1 MPLVRF
7 QVRNEFGLGNSELH
21 SRLNKEDPKAVL
33 DGAAVAGLVGI
44 LRQLGDLAEFAGEVF
59 HGLQEQV
66 MATSSRSHKLMV
78 RVQRIEAALPPL
90 EKVVLAQTSH
100 IHFAYTA
107 GSEWHPRIHNERHH
121 FINNDLPH
129 FIMDSYEE
137 CRRPPHLHL
146 LDKFDTGGPG
156 SCLKRYSD
164 PTFFKRVSAVSDE
177 VNAEKNPRDRKA
189 RRSKKK
195 RSSKQKGDVSR
206 GASMSDSHNNS
217 MPFIPPTVEA
227 RSSPSQATSTVD
239 TTLKYDRGN
248 HLNSFDS
255 RAESGYIECVF
266 HPSSSVQAGEQ
277 EFKDSPPF
285 RMTQHNDTL
294 NSVFADE
301 HVGFMDDR
309 LSRSSLQEPIT
320 SGSSCVT
327 WDEKAEIM
335 DPSQESNLDETLD
348 LHQNLP
354 TIDANGYGAGN
365 ITIVDQMEI
374 FGDKSMHERISD
386 QMEMLGNKTIHE
398 RTVDQM
404 EMPGDENIHKRTVN
418 QLEMLGEQNIHERTV
433 DQMEMLGDKI
443 IHRTV
448 DQTEMHSEQNIHE
461 RTADEL
467 EIFGEQ
473 NIHERSVDQMEI
485 LAEQDVHER
494 SVGQMEM
501 LGDENIHESAS
512 NSNEIDEIESETDNF
527 MDALNTIESDAEND
541 LDYQTKREVEQFP
554 TIFNNDVEDR
564 MHELNVNWSDRCD
577 DPPTSTFDNASFT
590 STNKE
595 EATDLHDSVSLE
607 SCVHE
612 QLPTPDISPNKEESC
627 DLPNSFSSDS
637 HDDVQISE
645 SSTDH
650 DAVITRSE
658 DIYDGSKLESVMSTP
673 SSSVTKPVD
682 VQDPSGKKT
691 TSAVHDSEESQ
702 ADLPRNHSMR
712 FWTNGGL
719 LGLEPSKPP
728 DFSMSSTVTQDSV
741 NSSKTD
747 AVGQLNHT
755 YELKDEMHGGNSN
768 ISPINIAGN
777 GKDSS
782 TNTKCS
788 TSCGNDEEDGTS
800 TKKTSQGSSTTCL
813 DSTHGNADDSHM
825 QNGNHTNREN
835 NANETSV
842 YGTGKVLPVAPNV
855 KNTFTKTSEEHD
867 ENSSLVF
874 GLSRRLLSNGFS
886 RKVSDAKD
894 EKFESISSMND
905 SIWEQGNE
913 HHRAAHQRLPER
925 AFKEHFGFGSAANS
939 PSSSP
944 PLEHM
949 KISFHPIDSF
959 ETSTLKLKFSDGTQ
973 SHESIGD
980 MFPSFQLIPKPAIP
994 PHNYGS
1000 DSDDDTFCRS
1010 SPCMSD
1016 DCLSQ
1021 HSESNSEQ
1029 WECGETMEGEEE
1041 DHGVY
1046 YPLHGISSAEHI
1058 SGSLDFD
1065 KITNGEI
1072 CYDGGFKRTNSGNGL
1087 ELSLCDP
1094 ILDLPSFDAVKP
1106 AMPQETENDSDPK
1119 NLLDSRCHA
1128 DPSPIPPPLPPAQ
1141 WRVSKPH
1148 MDEAEDITGITSEDF
1163 RNELSAKLL
1172 ASMASQKPKEV
1183 PAGQQNDEELT
1194 VKPKTK
1200 KLNSQKEIKQAPNNN
1215 GIDEREDFLQQI
1227 RTKSFNL
1234 RRTVTAKPTTTTP
1247 APAANNKVTAIIEK
1261 ANAIRQAV
1269 GSDDGEEDDDTWS
1282 DI

>member
-7 QVRNEFGLGNSELH
+7 QVRNEFGLGNAELH
-21 SRLNKEDPKAVL
+21 SRVNKEDPKAVL

-66 MATSSRSHKLMV
+66 MATASRSHKLMV
-78 RVQRIEAALPPL
+78 RVQHIEAALPPL

-107 GSEWHPRIHNERHH
+107 GSEWHPRVHNERHH

-137 CRRPPHLHL
+137 CRGPPRVHL

-164 PTFFKRVSAVSDE
+164 PTFFKRASAVFDD
-177 VNAEKNPRDRKA
+177 VNAEKYQRDRKA

-206 GASMSDSHNNS
+206 GASVSNSRNNS
-217 MPFIPPTVEA
+217 MRFIPPVNG
-227 RSSPSQATSTVD
+227 RSSPSQATSKVD
-239 TTLKYDRGN
+239 TTLKYDKGN

-255 RAESGYIECVF
+255 RADSGYIECVF

-285 RMTQHNDTL
+285 RVTQHSDTR
-294 NSVFADE
+294 NSAYADE
-301 HVGFMDDR
+301 HIGFMDVHV
-309 LSRSSLQEPIT
+309 SQSSLQEPIT

-335 DPSQESNLDETLD
+335 DRQSQESNLDETLH
-348 LHQNLP
+348 LHENSP
-354 TIDANGYGAGN
+354 TIDANACEARN
-365 ITIVDQMEI
+365 ITVVDQMEM
-374 FGDKSMHERISD
+374 FGDKSTHEQISD
-386 QMEMLGNKTIHE
+386 QMEMLGKKIIHE
-398 RTVDQM
+398 RTVDEMEMLADENIHNRTVNQSVMLGEQNIHGRTVDQM
-404 EMPGDENIHKRTVN
+404 EMH
-418 QLEMLGEQNIHERTV
+418 
-433 DQMEMLGDKI
+433 GDKI

-448 DQTEMHSEQNIHE
+448 DQSEMLGEQNIHG
-461 RTADEL
+461 R
-467 EIFGEQ
+467 IFGEE
-473 NIHERSVDQMEI
+473 NIHERSVDQMKILDEI
-485 LAEQDVHER
+485 NIQER
-494 SVGQMEM
+494 SVSQMGM
-501 LGDENIHESAS
+501 LGGDNIHESVS
-512 NSNEIDEIESETDNF
+512 ISNEIDENESETDNF
-527 MDALNTIESDAEND
+527 MDALNTIESESEND

-554 TIFNNDVEDR
+554 TIFNNEGEDR
-564 MHELNVNWSDRCD
+564 IHEDELIMHWSDHHG
-577 DPPTSTFDNASFT
+577 DPPTSTFDNVSVT

-595 EATDLHDSVSLE
+595 VATDLRDSVSLE

-612 QLPTPDISPNKEESC
+612 QLCTPDISPNKQEPC
-627 DLPNSFSSDS
+627 DLPNSFPLDS
-637 HDDVQISE
+637 HDVQISQKTTE

-650 DAVITRSE
+650 DVVVTRSG
-658 DIYDGSKLESVMSTP
+658 DIYAGSKLESIISNP
-673 SSSVTKPVD
+673 SSSVTKTAD
-682 VQDPSGKKT
+682 VQDPLEKKT
-691 TSAVHDSEESQ
+691 MSVVCDSEESQ
-702 ADLPRNHSMR
+702 VLPRNHSMR

-741 NSSKTD
+741 NGSKTD
-747 AVGQLNHT
+747 TVGQLKHAH
-755 YELKDEMHGGNSN
+755 ELKDEMHGGNLN
-768 ISPINIAGN
+768 ISSMNIGDN
-777 GKDSS
+777 EKDSR

-788 TSCGNDEEDGTS
+788 TACSNDEGDGTVA
-800 TKKTSQGSSTTCL
+800 KKTSQGSSTACS
-813 DSTHGNADDSHM
+813 DSTYGNSDDSHM
-825 QNGNHTNREN
+825 HNGNHTDNSKES
-835 NANETSV
+835 SV
-842 YGTGKVLPVAPNV
+842 FGTGNVLPVAPNT
-855 KNTFTKTSEEHD
+855 KTSFTETSEEHD

-886 RKVSDAKD
+886 RKVSDVKD
-894 EKFESISSMND
+894 EKFEFVSSMND
-905 SIWEQGNE
+905 SIVEQRNE
-913 HHRAAHQRLPER
+913 HHIAAHQRVPEI
-925 AFKEHFGFGSAANS
+925 ALKDHFQCGSAANS

-973 SHESIGD
+973 SHESMGE
-980 MFPSFQLIPKPAIP
+980 MFPSFQLIPKTAIP
-994 PHNYGS
+994 PHNYSS

-1016 DCLSQ
+1016 DCLS
-1021 HSESNSEQ
+1021 HHSEQ
-1029 WECGETMEGEEE
+1029 WECGETMEGKEE

-1046 YPLHGISSAEHI
+1046 YALHGISSVEHI

-1065 KITNGEI
+1065 EITNGEI
-1072 CYDGGFKRTNSGNGL
+1072 CYDGGFKRSNSGNGL

-1094 ILDLPSFDAVKP
+1094 ILDLPSFNDEKSC
-1106 AMPQETENDSDPK
+1106 MEQETKNDSDPK
-1119 NLLDSRCHA
+1119 FLLDSRCHA
-1128 DPSPIPPPLPPAQ
+1128 DPSPMPPPLPPAQ

-1148 MDEAEDITGITSEDF
+1148 MDGAEDRTSITSEDF
-1163 RNELSAKLL
+1163 KNELGAKLL
-1172 ASMASQKPKEV
+1172 PSVTSPQPEEV
-1183 PAGQQNDEELT
+1183 PSGQQNYEQLT

-1200 KLNSQKEIKQAPNNN
+1200 DQQKLNSQKEIKQAPNSN
-1215 GIDEREDFLQQI
+1215 GVDEREDFLQQI

-1247 APAANNKVTAIIEK
+1247 APAPAANNKVTAILEK

-1269 GSDDGEEDDDTWS
+1269 GSDDGEDDDDSWS
-1282 DI
+1282 DM